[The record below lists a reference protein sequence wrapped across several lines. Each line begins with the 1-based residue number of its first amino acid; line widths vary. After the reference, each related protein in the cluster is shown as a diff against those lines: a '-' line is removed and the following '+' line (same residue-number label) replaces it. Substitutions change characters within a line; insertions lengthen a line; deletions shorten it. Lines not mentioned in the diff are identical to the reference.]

1 MAQQTICEHIK
12 QIKDLKVAEAYECE
26 ACIKIGSD
34 WVHLRT
40 CQTCG
45 ATLCCDQSQHQHMTH
60 HYHKTG
66 HPVVISSEPGE
77 KWLWCY
83 KDELFVDYE

>member
-1 MAQQTICEHIK
+1 MSNICEHIDA
-12 QIKDLKVAEAYECE
+12 ISELKTAKELVCE
-26 ACIKIGSD
+26 ECIKSGND

-45 ATLCCDQSQHQHMTH
+45 ATLCCDSSPQKHATKHFHRS
-60 HYHKTG
+60 G

-77 KWLWCY
+77 RWIWCY
-83 KDELFVDYE
+83 ADEVFVDY